1 MSTTSLTV
9 PQLECPATLLPTP
22 ANLTNFFKEL
32 ASYAYKNE
40 REDIKKIL
48 EDLKPIFEPY
58 DPKFEKIQI
67 EEIEWEIRIRGL
79 VGEYSTYVQA
89 RLLKIVS
96 DLTPISITANILGIE
111 VDLIK
116 FATDRT
122 YLNTLFSEIDVD
134 SVYDLLPA
142 EYQIYKDKFD
152 SKDFRK
158 ESIKNYFREK
168 VKEFQTGNFIQGLS
182 DLGLGFTLPTD
193 PRAAAKL
200 AINNIISDANKDID
214 EQIKDLKEITI
225 GGFTVEQILGGEF
238 KEDVEISEFQR
249 DRLMTKLR
257 EFAEDYWDYLVKEML
272 SGITDLIEEIPGLGD
287 IIEWL
292 TFDFCKFLELIGVPK
307 EVLLPADVQTVVNTQ
322 PSLETPS

>member
-1 MSTTSLTV
+1 MSTPSLTV

-40 REDIKKIL
+40 RDDIKEIL
-48 EDLKPIFEPY
+48 EDLKPIFDPY
-58 DPKFEKIQI
+58 DPKFEKIEI
-67 EEIEWEIRIRGL
+67 PEIEWEIRVRGL
-79 VGEYSTYVQA
+79 VGEYSTYVKS

-158 ESIKNYFREK
+158 EAIKNYLKEK
-168 VKEFQTGNFIQGLS
+168 VKEFQSGNFIQGLS
-182 DLGLGFTLPTD
+182 DLGLDFTLPTD
-193 PRAAAKL
+193 PRAAVEL
-200 AINNIISDANKDID
+200 AINNIVSDANKDIQQ
-214 EQIKDLKEITI
+214 QIDDLKQIQI
-225 GGFTVEQILGGEF
+225 GPYSVEEILGGEF
-238 KEDVEISEFQR
+238 YEDVEISEFQR
-249 DRLMTKLR
+249 DRLLNKLR
-257 EFAEDYWDYLVKEML
+257 EFAQDYWSYLVNKVL

-307 EVLLPADVQTVVNTQ
+307 EVLLPADVQTVANTQ
-322 PSLETPS
+322 TSLESP